1 MVMINKLNWIVVILV
16 IDFLIVKKSLN
27 CTVITCCSYI
37 LAKLIIQYLLTD
49 TVAIKL

>member
-27 CTVITCCSYI
+27 CTVITCSYI
-37 LAKLIIQYLLTD
+37 LAKLIIQYLLQ
-49 TVAIKL
+49 